1 MTLLP
6 QWQLLQLPTFLDSRG
21 NVSVVEALQTSP
33 FPIARCHWVYD
44 VPGGGA
50 RDGHA
55 YRRNEELI
63 ISLSGSFDLFLDNGL
78 QHQTIPLNR
87 SYTAVHVPAGVWR
100 RLDNFSTNAVALIL
114 SSLPYDPEDYI
125 NEYDDFIQHNK

>member
-1 MTLLP
+1 MSMPP
-6 QWQLLQLPTFLDSRG
+6 QWQLIQLPTFLDSRG
-21 NVSVVEALQTSP
+21 NVSVIEELETSP

-55 YRRNEELI
+55 YKRNQEI
-63 ISLSGSFDLFLDNGL
+63 IVSLSGSFDLFLDNGL

-87 SYTAVHVPAGVWR
+87 SYTAVHIPAGVWR

-114 SSLPYDPEDYI
+114 SSEAYDPEDYI
-125 NEYDDFIQHNK
+125 NDYDEFLIFSK